1 MDNSKKKVIVLDFDG
16 TLTTNK
22 LSHLETLFQ
31 LSIKSLSSET
41 ITKIKRF
48 YFKHQNDNNAM
59 HSFVLGVLGK
69 LFEVRRIS
77 DKDLDKV
84 AYSQK
89 LMDNVNLA
97 FRFLKSKGYEIHI
110 ISGGI
115 TKVIEKALGDN
126 LKYADVLIANDVR
139 FNKNGIVKNLYY
151 NYQDNFGKKRYIE
164 SLVNRGFSLDNVC
177 FVGNSKNDLSVAGL
191 SCSSVFVNPDD
202 FVKSKFKDY
211 PYPPTIENEND
222 FMKVAKRADD
232 MITAKNYIKENCDDF
247 DY

>member
-1 MDNSKKKVIVLDFDG
+1 MDNSNKKVIVLDFDG

-41 ITKIKRF
+41 ITKIKKF
-48 YFKHQNDNNAM
+48 YFKHQNDNNVM

-69 LFEVRRIS
+69 LFEVKRIS
-77 DKDLDKV
+77 DKDLDIV
-84 AYSQK
+84 ASSQH
-89 LMDNVNLA
+89 LMNNVNQA
-97 FRFLKSKGYEIHI
+97 FKFLKSKGYEIHI

-126 LKYADVLIANDVR
+126 LKYVDVLIANDVR
-139 FNKNGIVKNLYY
+139 FNKKGIVKNIYY
-151 NYQDNFGKKRYIE
+151 NYQDNYGKKRYIE
-164 SLVNRGFSLDNVC
+164 SLENRGFSLDNIC
-177 FVGNSKNDLSVAGL
+177 FVGNSKNDLSVANL
-191 SCSSVFVNPDD
+191 SCNSIFVNPDS
-202 FVKSKFKDY
+202 FVKDNFKDY

-222 FMKVAKRADD
+222 FMKVAKMADD
-232 MITAKNYIKENCDDF
+232 IISAKNYRKENSDDF